1 MKHRWAAKTQML
13 HLCFRSICVLE
24 LRFRRRLSL
33 SDTHFP
39 KYFLF
44 AQVETG
50 EAEDFRDVFEKM
62 DRRGRGNIGERDFER
77 AMGKMARIRN

>member
-1 MKHRWAAKTQML
+1 M
-13 HLCFRSICVLE
+13 
-24 LRFRRRLSL
+24 
-33 SDTHFP
+33 SDTHFTFFS
-39 KYFLF
+39 YFLF